1 MSVSMTNEETNL
13 KGELLKVLFSNESG
27 FCIGSFKDDKRTI
40 FTGKGLL
47 INPQI
52 GLQYKLMGKWE
63 KSPKYGKQFSFSLF
77 ETETPN
83 DPDGIF
89 KYLVRVCKYV
99 GPAIGQALI
108 DKYSKDTLTII
119 KESPAKV
126 ASDIHGITLERA
138 EEIRKKLIENEAG
151 EKTIIALEG
160 LLNIEGMLKALPG
173 KVYAQYKS
181 NAPEKVRQNPYILT
195 HFPRVGFN
203 LADRVAL
210 NIGFPRASIERKKA
224 AAIHCL
230 KEYIQTGSVWILKS
244 DLLVQM
250 NALIQITNLEEGVQ
264 ALINDGT
271 VVLENDYIAFKTLA
285 MEERKIAAKAI
296 MLFATPLPEYKIIN
310 KEEIKA
316 AA

>member
-1 MSVSMTNEETNL
+1 MSVSMTEETNL
-13 KGELLKVLFSNESG
+13 KGELLRVLFSNESG
-27 FCIGSFKDDKRTI
+27 FCIGSFKDDERTI

-108 DKYSKDTLTII
+108 DKYNADTLTII
-119 KESPAKV
+119 KKFPSKV
-126 ASDIHGITLERA
+126 ASDIPGLTLSRT
-138 EEIRKKLIENEAG
+138 EEIRNKLIENEKS
-151 EKTIIALEG
+151 EKIMIALHG
-160 LLNIEGMLKALPG
+160 MLNIEGMLKSLPE

-181 NAPEKVRQNPYILT
+181 NAPDKIRQNPYILT
-195 HFPRVGFN
+195 DFPRVGFN

-210 NIGFPRASIERKKA
+210 NIGFSRTSIERKKA

-230 KEYIQTGSVWILKS
+230 REYIQTGSVWILKS
-244 DLLVQM
+244 DLLVEI
-250 NALIQITNLEEGVQ
+250 NTLIQLTNLEEGVQ
-264 ALINDGT
+264 SLINDGIII
-271 VVLENDYIAFKTLA
+271 LENDYIAFKTLA
-285 MEERKIAAKAI
+285 MDERKIAAKAI
-296 MLFATPLPEYKIIN
+296 MLFTTPLPEDKIIN
-310 KEEIKA
+310 DETKVA
-316 AA
+316 A